1 MAVKRKDSSTE
12 QKIVAAAQKTFM
24 LRGYDGARMQDIADQ
39 AGINKAMLH
48 YYFDNKDKLFEMVF
62 ATAYTQI
69 APDLSLLTNEATPLI
84 LRVENFVNHYTNV
97 LMEQPQVAS
106 FVVNELNRN
115 PEKVMHFLSGLV
127 SDNTKA
133 QAFMR
138 CVEKEGKHNP
148 NIAKLHPIHLL
159 MHIVSLCYFPFVG
172 KPLFQYLLKLDE
184 FQFQIVL
191 EQRKQE
197 TITFLKV
204 LLDAKK

>member
-1 MAVKRKDSSTE
+1 MAVKRKDSNTE
-12 QKIVAAAQKTFM
+12 QKIVLAAQKIFM
-24 LRGYDGARMQDIADQ
+24 QRGYDGARMQEIADE

-62 ATAYTQI
+62 ATAYTII
-69 APDLSLLTNEATPLI
+69 APNLSFLTDDSVPLI
-84 LRVENFVNHYTNV
+84 NRIENFVNHYTDV
-97 LMEQPQVAS
+97 LMQQPQVAS

-115 PEKVMHFLSGLV
+115 PEKVMQFLRSLV
-127 SDNTKA
+127 TDSAHA

-138 CVEKEGKHNP
+138 SVEKEGKKT
-148 NIAKLHPIHLL
+148 AVGTLHPIHLL

-197 TITFLKV
+197 TITFLR
-204 LLDAKK
+204 LLLQGK

>member
-12 QKIVAAAQKTFM
+12 QKIVLAAQKIFM
-24 LRGYDGARMQDIADQ
+24 QRGYDGARMQEIADE

-62 ATAYTQI
+62 ATAYTII
-69 APDLSLLTNEATPLI
+69 APDLSLLTDDTMPLI
-84 LRVENFVNHYTNV
+84 NRIENFVNHYTDV
-97 LMEQPQVAS
+97 LMQQPQVAS

-115 PEKVMHFLSGLV
+115 PEKVMQFLRGLV
-127 SDNTKA
+127 TDNAHA

-138 CVEKEGKHNP
+138 SVEKESKKTAVGT
-148 NIAKLHPIHLL
+148 LHPIHLL

-197 TITFLKV
+197 TITFLR
-204 LLDAKK
+204 LLLQGK